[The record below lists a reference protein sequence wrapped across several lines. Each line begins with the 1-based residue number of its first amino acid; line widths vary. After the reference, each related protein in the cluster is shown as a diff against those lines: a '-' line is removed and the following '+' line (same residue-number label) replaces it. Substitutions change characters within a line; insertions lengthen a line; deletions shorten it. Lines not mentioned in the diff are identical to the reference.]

1 MSRKRTRKRRNTLLV
16 AGIISLAALGIAIF
30 AYESLA
36 SGSSGPA
43 RTFVTGALTPQQDV
57 KNFTNVFFIST
68 TTRIT
73 YAAPVSSGTYGTYL
87 YSDTT
92 YNVTIELLTL
102 TGNHF
107 CLTLPT
113 MISVTGM
120 KQVQTFDCVNY
131 V

>member
-1 MSRKRTRKRRNTLLV
+1 VIGIV
-16 AGIISLAALGIAIF
+16 ALTALGIGIF

-43 RTFVTGALTPQQDV
+43 RTFVTGTLTPQQDV

-73 YAAPVSSGTYGTYL
+73 YAAPVSGGTYGTYL
-87 YSDTT
+87 YSDTV
-92 YNVTIELLTL
+92 YNVTIELLT
-102 TGNHF
+102 TNGNHF

-120 KQVQTFDCVNY
+120 RQVQTFDCVNY